1 MDRFISCTYSYIEGK
16 LRDKSNEIIDK
27 LCDDYYDKMRQY
39 RNELV
44 SNVLN
49 GIDIAYSEDPDD
61 CLNCVQIKITRSSD
75 VDVDK
80 KSG

>member
-39 RNELV
+39 RNELI
-44 SNVLN
+44 SNILN
-49 GIDIAYSEDPDD
+49 GIDIAYSEGPDS
-61 CLNCVQIKITRSSD
+61 CLNGVQINITN
-75 VDVDK
+75 K
-80 KSG
+80 NNKEE